1 MALTANSTV
10 AEVLKSRP
18 DAKDIISK
26 YAGQAVDE
34 SMLAMAMGMTIR
46 QVAGYVGWNSQKVE
60 ALLQE
65 LNEG

>member
-1 MALTANSTV
+1 MALTADSTV

-26 YAGQAVDE
+26 HAGQAIDE
-34 SMLAMAMGMTIR
+34 SMLAMGMGMSIR
-46 QVAGYVGWNSQKVE
+46 QVAGFVGWGPDKVE
-60 ALLQE
+60 ALLKE

>member
-1 MALTANSTV
+1 MALTADSTI
-10 AEVLKSRP
+10 AEVMKSRS

-26 YAGQAVDE
+26 HAGQAIDE

-46 QVAGYVGWNSQKVE
+46 QVAGFVNWDSGKVE
-60 ALLQE
+60 ALLKE